1 MKVFQVRQSI
11 WWKCAIRLTLILK
24 SAQARCELESLEMYF
39 VHLKDLLWS
48 YGNYNICKWYFISRC
63 SSSFKEFR
71 NFWLQFSKTNKP
83 ITNNEYAPFRKK
95 GLKILPGWN
104 FFEAESFSGLK
115 VSQLF
120 SGLKVSPDWKFLE
133 AESFSGLKVSQLF
146 SGLKVSP
153 DWKFLPAES
162 FSRPQV
168 SRGWNCRNWKCLR
181 AESVFHP
188 HGWKCLAAEN
198 VWAANFL
205 RWKLSQGWKCLLD
218 LWQTKLIFCLLA
230 YFAQK
235 RDILEPKT
243 VQKIKIKLKSRTW
256 MTLKYSLVICIS
268 GLRTCAA
275 SMTSTALNNLR
286 GLNDL

>member
-1 MKVFQVRQSI
+1 MNGQMDMHLLKFWVSRSFDLGDLGVLEKSPVNI
-11 WWKCAIRLTLILK
+11 FNDYIFEISLFHWSKCTIECAICLTLILK

-120 SGLKVSPDWKFLE
+120 SGLKVSPD
-133 AESFSGLKVSQLF
+133 
-146 SGLKVSP
+146 
-153 DWKFLPAES
+153 
-162 FSRPQV
+162 
-168 SRGWNCRNWKCLR
+168 
-181 AESVFHP
+181 
-188 HGWKCLAAEN
+188 
-198 VWAANFL
+198 
-205 RWKLSQGWKCLLD
+205 
-218 LWQTKLIFCLLA
+218 
-230 YFAQK
+230 
-235 RDILEPKT
+235 
-243 VQKIKIKLKSRTW
+243 
-256 MTLKYSLVICIS
+256 
-268 GLRTCAA
+268 
-275 SMTSTALNNLR
+275 
-286 GLNDL
+286 